1 VSALLERI
9 GVELPVVQAGMGG
22 GVARWGLAA
31 AVSEAGGLGTLG
43 ILSPPGLASDLKKA
57 RAATGKPIAVNL
69 LLNLAREKHWDVARE
84 ADVVVTFWG
93 KPRRRTE
100 GIWLHQCGSLQEA
113 VAALSDDPFF
123 RDALGAGFVDYY
135 VHIKRMEIERF
146 QAEVSDWEH
155 REYFEIF

>member
-1 VSALLERI
+1 MSALLERI

-69 LLNLAREKHWDVARE
+69 LLNLARRL
-84 ADVVVTFWG
+84 
-93 KPRRRTE
+93 
-100 GIWLHQCGSLQEA
+100 WLLRQLGGQRILQ
-113 VAALSDDPFF
+113 
-123 RDALGAGFVDYY
+123 
-135 VHIKRMEIERF
+135 HI
-146 QAEVSDWEH
+146 DWLLC
-155 REYFEIF
+155 